1 VTGFDVAVLVL
12 LPFFAWAGYNQGLFV
27 SVISFG
33 GFLLGVVLGLALA
46 PHLLGNLEP
55 GVVRAGLALV
65 LVLFIAAGVQALLS
79 FLARLLRAS
88 VSHGP
93 SRQVD
98 NVLGAVGASLLLLT
112 SAWLL
117 GEAAGN
123 SPALPFATAMRDS
136 AVVRLVGD
144 VVPVP
149 PDRFVTAFSGLV
161 ADSGFPSVFGDA
173 VERIV
178 PVQPPDASAVDQ
190 PDVRA
195 AQRSL
200 VKVLTNARS
209 CRARLEGSGFVVSPG
224 RVMTNAHVVAG
235 SSRVRVQVGGQG
247 ELLDA
252 QVVVLDPRTDVAV
265 LSVEGLAAPPLRF
278 DGSGERGDDAV
289 VAGFPEDGP
298 LATTPAR
305 IRGVLVAVGKDIY
318 RQPGARR
325 QVYSLRATVREGNS
339 GGPLLSTS
347 GQVLGVV
354 FAASVDDPDTG
365 YALTAKAVAP
375 ALAAGRTATVAVP
388 TGACAQ

>member
-1 VTGFDVAVLVL
+1 VTGFDLAVLVL

-33 GFLLGVVLGLALA
+33 GFLVGVVLGLALA
-46 PHLLGNLEP
+46 PHVLGSLAP
-55 GVVRAGLALV
+55 GVVRAGLALA
-65 LVLFIAAGVQALLS
+65 LVLFFAAGVQGLVS
-79 FLARLLRAS
+79 FLARVVRAT

-98 NVLGAVGASLLLLT
+98 NVLGAVGASLLLLL

-123 SPALPFATAMRDS
+123 SPSLPFATSMRDS

-149 PDRFVTAFSGLV
+149 PDRFVAAFSGLV
-161 ADSGFPSVFGDA
+161 AQSGFPSVFGDA

-178 PVQPPDASAVDQ
+178 PVPAPDSSVVDQ
-190 PDVRA
+190 PEVRVA
-195 AQRSL
+195 ERSL
-200 VKVLTNARS
+200 VKVITNARS

-235 SSRVRVQVGGQG
+235 SSSVKVLVAGQG
-247 ELLDA
+247 EPLDA
-252 QVVVLDPRTDVAV
+252 DVVVLDPRTDVAV
-265 LSVEGLAAPPLRF
+265 LAVHGLTAPALAF
-278 DGSGERGDDAV
+278 DDGGQRGDDAV

-298 LATTPAR
+298 LMTTPAR

-325 QVYSLRATVREGNS
+325 QVYSLRAQVREGNS
-339 GGPLLSTS
+339 GGPLLSTT

-375 ALAAGRTATVAVP
+375 ALAEGRTASVPVP
-388 TGACAQ
+388 TGACAE